1 MQGGNLFNVHTVSLI
16 MLNDISQPP
25 LNLYGTKYLYYQDMS
40 IGTRL
45 RQLREANN
53 LSGEQLGEMMG
64 VTKGMVSQWESD
76 MGNPPTTERLLM
88 LHKHINFSLDWLL
101 LDEENVYSTSDP
113 KIIAVCRAM
122 EPQAEYVKD
131 AAASAV
137 LTTCELA
144 TRARANG
151 TDR

>member
-1 MQGGNLFNVHTVSLI
+1 MVLNVS
-16 MLNDISQPP
+16 SQAP
-25 LNLYGTKYLYYQDMS
+25 LNLWHKKNLYHQEMS

-45 RQLREANN
+45 RQLRESNN
-53 LSGEQLGEMMG
+53 LSGDQLGEIMG

-76 MGNPPTTERLLM
+76 MGNPPTTERLLL
-88 LHKHINFSLDWLL
+88 LHKRIHFSLDWLL

-113 KIIAVCRAM
+113 KIIAVCKAM

-144 TRARANG
+144 VRARNG

>member
-1 MQGGNLFNVHTVSLI
+1 
-16 MLNDISQPP
+16 MLNIISQAP
-25 LNLYGTKYLYYQDMS
+25 LNPLGIYSLYHPCMS
-40 IGTRL
+40 IGARL

-53 LSGEQLGEMMG
+53 LSGDEFGELMG

-76 MGNPPTTERLLM
+76 QGNPPTTERLLM
-88 LHKHINFSLDWLL
+88 LHKHIKFSLDWLL
-101 LDEENVYSTSDP
+101 LDQTVYTTSDP
-113 KIIAVCRAM
+113 KLIAVCRAM

-144 TRARANG
+144 ARAKAS
-151 TDR
+151 